1 MISDH
6 EKISVISD
14 HGKINVIS
22 DHGKISVISDHGK
35 IKVISHHGKMRFIYV
50 AFKNVAGRVINVTR
64 TLIAGANCVCPIEFE
79 VSTRDEITIVLSNMF
94 MKYFFFHS
102 RLPLVQCQ

>member
-1 MISDH
+1 
-6 EKISVISD
+6 
-14 HGKINVIS
+14 
-22 DHGKISVISDHGK
+22 
-35 IKVISHHGKMRFIYV
+35 MRFIYV

-94 MKYFFFHS
+94 MKYFFFTAGCLLCNAS
-102 RLPLVQCQ
+102 NERNKGEDRFTFYKKG